1 MERVEGRWVHRLTA
15 AVTKQEGRTAVP
27 AFVVLTLSA
36 HGGQDDRQVR
46 VTVGAPTE
54 PDVIAWL
61 LGRRKG
67 FFEEHGGKAG
77 DIVAGQ
83 GGATERVGAG
93 GLGEG
98 VALLEGGDV
107 DLAGATSSAIAKDPS
122 KFKLIASAADH
133 LPEFQATVL
142 SARMDYV
149 KNNPRAIEGI
159 LAGLNEAQQRSSGI
173 PTRPARSMP
182 PRSVSGPGRAG

>member
-1 MERVEGRWVHRLTA
+1 M
-15 AVTKQEGRTAVP
+15 P